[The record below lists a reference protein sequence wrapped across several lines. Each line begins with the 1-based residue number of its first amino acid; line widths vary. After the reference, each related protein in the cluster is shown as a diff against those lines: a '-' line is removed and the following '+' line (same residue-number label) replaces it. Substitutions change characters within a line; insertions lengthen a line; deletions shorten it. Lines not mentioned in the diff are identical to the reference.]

1 MHRCESMVQF
11 PFSARVGQAAIQAFL
26 HQSGH
31 PAATVGLPGSY
42 SLSITIVTG
51 LIHELFLAALFA
63 YNKQFLPNVPIPARA
78 AAAFC
83 GR

>member
-1 MHRCESMVQF
+1 
-11 PFSARVGQAAIQAFL
+11 
-26 HQSGH
+26 
-31 PAATVGLPGSY
+31 LPGSY